1 MLYEF
6 FADQRCKIIV
16 YYYSPEDFED
26 KIQKVIQLLAYKGM
40 NGRDELINRLYGNK
54 WSIKFVY
61 LYDETDG
68 LFKAPAAIVDELEK
82 VEA

>member
-6 FADQRCKIIV
+6 FADKRCKIIV

-26 KIQKVIQLLAYKGM
+26 KITKVIQLLSYKGL
-40 NGRDELINRLYGNK
+40 NGRDELIRRLYGNQ
-54 WSIKFVY
+54 WSIKFAY

-68 LFKAPAAIVDELEK
+68 LFKEPASTVDELQK
-82 VEA
+82 VEV